1 MNRQIKFRMWNG
13 VSKKYHY
20 DIENVFGCIEQ
31 QVMFD
36 QSMESR
42 GLTIGYNHRGDG
54 SVFEQFTGLTDKNGT
69 EIYEGD
75 KLKTENCGY
84 AYVIW
89 DDASWAMKSPGS
101 EAVDWVHSSE
111 YSESEVIG
119 NIHQESEV
127 HHG

>member
-36 QSMESR
+36 KSMESR
-42 GLTIGYNHRGDG
+42 GLTIGYNHHGDG

-69 EIYEGD
+69 DIYEGD
-75 KLKTENCGY
+75 KVKYNSWVGVIEFNTGAFFISYMDGTE
-84 AYVIW
+84 
-89 DDASWAMKSPGS
+89 S
-101 EAVDWVHSSE
+101 EINEMGSSE
-111 YSESEVIG
+111 IQVVG
-119 NIHQESEV
+119 NIRQESEV
-127 HHG
+127 AND